1 MSGRLQGPVQIH
13 GTGAWGG
20 IIVPVPVSKT
30 TVHNNSATSSAATDV
45 LKKSADFPFIV
56 KYRCQFVAALEDVAL
71 LCTVVLDT
79 GTGTI
84 ILPQAPLQI
93 QWRYL

>member
-1 MSGRLQGPVQIH
+1 VVAALEAELWYLYRCLRQWYIIILLLQ
-13 GTGAWGG
+13 A
-20 IIVPVPVSKT
+20 
-30 TVHNNSATSSAATDV
+30 
-45 LKKSADFPFIV
+45 ADFPLIV
-56 KYRCQFVAALEDVAL
+56 KYRCQFVAALEDAEL

-93 QWRYL
+93 K